1 MVRPATIWRELT
13 KRERGKTIMVKRG
26 LFIGLSRASL
36 IALIGAA
43 RAILQGEANAKGERL
58 IWIERFWRVSWSG

>member
-1 MVRPATIWRELT
+1 MA
-13 KRERGKTIMVKRG
+13 KRG
-26 LFIGLSRASL
+26 LFTGLSRASL

-58 IWIERFWRVSWSG
+58 IWIERFWRVS